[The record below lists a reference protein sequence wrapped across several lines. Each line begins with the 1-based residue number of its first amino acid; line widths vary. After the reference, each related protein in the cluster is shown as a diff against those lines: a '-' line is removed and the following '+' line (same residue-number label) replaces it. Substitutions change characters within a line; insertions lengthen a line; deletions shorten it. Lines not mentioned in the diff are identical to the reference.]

1 MRYIG
6 NIISKSDKYKFNRFI
21 NVTDKFDVNMNIPT
35 LIVGISNTEQII
47 GKERMNYIN
56 RVCGDNLFW
65 TFATTE
71 KRSDNERDVEKFK
84 KLIINNLKSQV
95 GYQFFNVLTCTNKRF
110 RNFLKFLN
118 NDIKKYYY
126 FTDKMLYIAYENTVI
141 GVSLEDCEYVG
152 VTKRKIYDK
161 LKKHNKKF
169 IFESTF
175 LTEDEKSFFNDDE
188 ILIAAM
194 FCYANS

>member
-21 NVTDKFDVNMNIPT
+21 NVTENFDVNMGVPT
-35 LIVGISNTEQII
+35 LIVGVPNTERIV
-47 GKERMNYIN
+47 GKERMDYID
-56 RVCGDNLFW
+56 RKCGDNLFW

-84 KLIINNLKSQV
+84 KLIINTLKSRI
-95 GYQFFNVLTCTNKRF
+95 GYQFFNVLTCTNNRF
-110 RNFLKFLN
+110 RKFLRFLE

-126 FTDKMLYIAYENTVI
+126 FTSKMLYIAYDETVI
-141 GVSLEDCEYVG
+141 GISLEDCEYVG
-152 VTKRKIYDK
+152 VGKRKIYEK
-161 LKKHNKKF
+161 LKKHNKKI
-169 IFESTF
+169 IFENNF
-175 LTEDEKSFFNDDE
+175 LTEEEKTFFNDDD